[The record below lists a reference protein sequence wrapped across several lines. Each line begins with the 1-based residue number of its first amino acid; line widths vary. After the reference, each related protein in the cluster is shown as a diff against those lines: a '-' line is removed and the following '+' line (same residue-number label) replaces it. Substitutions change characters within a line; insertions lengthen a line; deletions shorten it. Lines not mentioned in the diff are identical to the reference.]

1 MSSKIFVGSLDFR
14 IDDEALKEAFSVFG
28 EVVEAKVII
37 DRQLERSRGFGFVS
51 FATPEE
57 AAAAMEKGDGMA
69 IMDRPVTVKEAKERD
84 PNAPRPNYQN
94 NRPFNNRG
102 QYQNR
107 RNEFNNGGEGYN
119 NNNRF
124 GGYNRNYDNNQG
136 GFRRRNDYGYDNQQ
150 QGQYEQRQGQQGQ
163 YDQQQQQGRYNNQP
177 QDQYEPQQGGDY

>member
-57 AAAAMEKGDGMA
+57 AAAALEKGDGMA
-69 IMDRPVTVKEAKERD
+69 IMERPVTVKEAKERD

-94 NRPFNNRG
+94 NRPFNNNRG

-107 RNEFNNGGEGYN
+107 RNDFNNGGEGYN

-150 QGQYEQRQGQQGQ
+150 QGQYEQRQGQ

-177 QDQYEPQQGGDY
+177 QDQYESQQGGDY